1 LRKEKYK
8 FFPNPA
14 KSRVDKIVDNV
25 DKIVVYFLNQN
36 GIQQKTVSEELFP
49 VKLPL
54 WKKVCYVNKKIH
66 IQKLRFSPIECG

>member
-1 LRKEKYK
+1 M
-8 FFPNPA
+8 
-14 KSRVDKIVDNV
+14 DNV

-66 IQKLRFSPIECG
+66 IQKLKFSPIECG